1 LPLELEIRPIVEQL
15 NSLPPMHT
23 LTAKQLRDNMRHG
36 TKPSDPAG
44 VSAADLMMNGPTSP
58 MHIRLYRPHDVATP
72 GLCVFFH
79 GGGFVMGDLETHDQM
94 CRDIA
99 RAAQCA
105 ILSVQYRLA
114 PEYPY
119 PASLQDTLAATRW
132 AADNT
137 RALGCADV
145 GVVVMGDSSGG
156 NLSAATALSLRD
168 QKEDLLIGQV
178 LIYPVVDHYSG
189 GWPSYRENAEGYYL
203 TEKDMIF
210 FWDNYLADPAQA
222 KESLVSPLR
231 TKNLSDLPPT
241 MILSAEFD
249 PLRDEAEAYAER
261 LKESGCS
268 VTCTR
273 YDSVVHGFLRLANFS
288 PTGRKAIEDIGGWLN
303 RQFKA
308 SVAATSAEKG

>member
-1 LPLELEIRPIVEQL
+1 MPLELEIRPIVEQL

-23 LTAKQLRDNMRHG
+23 LTVNQLRENMRQG
-36 TKPSDPAG
+36 TKPSDRTG
-44 VSAADLMMNGPTSP
+44 VSAANFMINGPTCP
-58 MHIRLYRPHDVATP
+58 MHLRLYRPHDVATP

-114 PEYPY
+114 PEDPY
-119 PASLQDTLAATRW
+119 PASLQDALAATRW

-145 GVVVMGDSSGG
+145 GIVVMGDSSGG

-168 QKEDLLIGQV
+168 QKEGLLLGQV

-203 TEKDMIF
+203 TENDMIF
-210 FWDNYLADPAQA
+210 LWDNYLTDTGQAQ
-222 KESLVSPLR
+222 EGLESPLR
-231 TKNLSDLPPT
+231 MKDLSGLPPT

-249 PLRDEAEAYAER
+249 PLRDEAEAYAKL
-261 LKESGCS
+261 LKDSGCS

-288 PTGRKAIEDIGGWLN
+288 PTGRKAIDDIGGWLN
-303 RQFKA
+303 RLFKA
-308 SVAATSAEKG
+308 SVGATSAEKD

>member
-1 LPLELEIRPIVEQL
+1 LPLEPEIRPIVEQL
-15 NSLPPMHT
+15 NSLPPLHT
-23 LTAKQLRDNMRHG
+23 LTPQQLRDNMRQG

-44 VSAADLMMNGPTSP
+44 VSAADMMIPGPAGHLP
-58 MHIRLYRPHDVATP
+58 LRLYRPNDVSNP

-114 PEYPY
+114 PEDLY
-119 PASLQDTLAATRW
+119 PASIEDALAATRW
-132 AADNT
+132 AAANT
-137 RALGCADV
+137 RALGCAEG
-145 GVVVMGDSSGG
+145 GVVIMGDSSGG
-156 NLSAATALSLRD
+156 NLSAATALSLRN

-189 GWPSYRENAEGYYL
+189 NWPSYRENAEGYYL
-203 TEKDMIF
+203 TEKDMVN
-210 FWDNYLADPAQA
+210 FWDNYLSDPAQA
-222 KESLVSPLR
+222 QDELASPVR
-231 TKNLSDLPPT
+231 TKDLSGLPPT
-241 MILSAEFD
+241 MILTAEFD
-249 PLRDEAEAYAER
+249 PLRDEAEAYGER
-261 LKESGCS
+261 LKESGGA

-288 PTGRKAIEDIGGWLN
+288 PTGRKAIDDIGGWLDRLFAAN
-303 RQFKA
+303 VGAKG
-308 SVAATSAEKG
+308 VAKN

>member
-1 LPLELEIRPIVEQL
+1 MPLETEIRPILDQL

-23 LTAKQLRDNMRHG
+23 LTVKQLRENMRQG
-36 TKPSDPAG
+36 THPSDPAG
-44 VSAADLMMNGPTSP
+44 VSAADLMINGPSGP
-58 MHIRLYRPHDVATP
+58 LNLRLYRPHDVATP

-114 PEYPY
+114 PENPY
-119 PASLQDTLAATRW
+119 PESLQDALVATRW

-137 RALGCADV
+137 RALGCADD

-156 NLSAATALSLRD
+156 NLAAATALSLRD

-189 GWPSYRENAEGYYL
+189 GWPSYRENAEGFYL
-203 TEKDMIF
+203 TEKDMFF
-210 FWDNYLADPAQA
+210 FWDTYLTDPAQA
-222 KESLVSPLR
+222 KEGLVSPLR
-231 TKNLSDLPPT
+231 KKDLSSLPPT

-268 VTCTR
+268 VASER
-273 YDSVVHGFLRLANFS
+273 YNSVFHGFLRLANFS
-288 PTGRKAIEDIGGWLN
+288 PTGRRAIEDIGGWLN
-303 RQFKA
+303 RLFKA
-308 SVAATSAEKG
+308 SVGLTGSAKD